1 MRPYVPLGSI
11 MAISVFTRPWPCVG
25 MVLSSALNRS
35 NPKNKMH
42 NTELFN
48 FSYQRFFPTRGRIR
62 KISADI
68 TYSEWKYKN
77 KKQCVKMFKVKLR
90 TPLKAKSKISKV
102 KLQTP
107 LQAKSLT
114 FCWAMLNN
122 LHNSTF
128 PSFNL
133 LMFTK
138 ENGTTINNDRK

>member
-42 NTELFN
+42 NTKLFN

-77 KKQCVKMFKVKLR
+77 KNNVSKCSKLNCELHLR
-90 TPLKAKSKISKV
+90 LSLKSP
-102 KLQTP
+102 KLNCK
-107 LQAKSLT
+107 LHFRLSLWL
-114 FCWAMLNN
+114 FVEPC
-122 LHNSTF
+122 STTYITQRF
-128 PSFNL
+128 HL
-133 LMFTK
+133 LIF
-138 ENGTTINNDRK
+138 

>member
-90 TPLKAKSKISKV
+90 TPL
-102 KLQTP
+102 
-107 LQAKSLT
+107 QAKSLT
-114 FCWAMLNN
+114 FCWPMLNN